1 MALPVLKCPFLS
13 HLTLQQVRASAPNI
27 LNSGVESC
35 PIFSQFARKISTSN
49 IHHNGNLSSTNVSSS
64 TSRPLSLNEIK
75 AVHEKMLEQKNH
87 QYSSSKYK
95 PIIQNVKTSM
105 NTNKPNPYGEIIISA
120 ECEDLLCPFLHSTP
134 IALRRVVNMDQD
146 TIKVNRKSSV
156 DKVPRPITSPHI
168 NVANTF
174 EYDAFFD
181 AKIEAKKLDN
191 SYRIF
196 KRVQRKSG
204 CFPQAE
210 EKKTL
215 NEDSESR
222 TITVWC
228 SNDYLGLGQHPKLRK
243 AVIDAVTAHGSGS
256 GGTRNISGTSPL
268 HEKLEEQLAR
278 LHQKESAL
286 IFTSCY
292 VANDTTLF
300 TLAKGLPKCHILSDS
315 GNHASMIQGIR
326 NSQVP
331 KHVFRHNDV
340 NHLEEILKKIPRHIP
355 KIVAF
360 ETVHSMD
367 GSICDLE
374 AMLDV
379 AHEYGSI
386 TFIDEVHAVGL
397 YGPNGAGIGERDQV
411 LHKMD
416 IISGTLG
423 KAFGSIGGY
432 IAGNAAMTDFI
443 RSYGSGFIFT
453 TSMPPTVLASSL
465 AAIEISMSDEGRAL
479 RRKQQE
485 NVRELRSKLVDAG
498 LPVIVSPSHIIPIHV
513 GNAALASLLCNH
525 LLNRYSIYIQ
535 SINYPTVERGTERLR
550 IAATPYHT
558 SEMIDQLVD
567 ALTHVWKDVGLT
579 LKGVEQRQQPIA
591 LRHHA

>member
-1 MALPVLKCPFLS
+1 MAIPVLKCPFLS
-13 HLTLQQVRASAPNI
+13 QLTLQQVRASAPHI
-27 LNSGVESC
+27 LNAGVESC

-49 IHHNGNLSSTNVSSS
+49 VHDTGNLSSSMT
-64 TSRPLSLNEIK
+64 RPLSLDEIK
-75 AVHEKMLEQKNH
+75 AVHGKMLEHKHH
-87 QYSSSKYK
+87 QYSLSNIK
-95 PIIQNVKTSM
+95 PVIPNLNTSLK
-105 NTNKPNPYGEIIISA
+105 TNKSNLYGEITIST
-120 ECEDLLCPFLHSTP
+120 ECEDLSCPFLKSTP
-134 IALRRVVNMDQD
+134 IAFRRVNMDLD
-146 TIKVNRKSSV
+146 TIEVNRPYAHPIASAKV
-156 DKVPRPITSPHI
+156 DTKNP
-168 NVANTF
+168 F
-174 EYDAFFD
+174 EYDPFFD

-191 SYRIF
+191 SYRVF

-204 CFPQAE
+204 CFPKAE
-210 EKKTL
+210 EL
-215 NEDSESR
+215 NMLNDDSDSR

-228 SNDYLGLGQHPKLRK
+228 SNDYLGLGQHPKLKK
-243 AVIDAVTAHGSGS
+243 AVIDAVTIHGSGS

-268 HEKLEEQLAR
+268 HEKLEHQLAR

-286 IFTSCY
+286 VFTSCY

-300 TLAKGLPKCHILSDS
+300 TLAKALPKCHILSDS

-331 KHVFRHNDV
+331 KHIFRHNDIS
-340 NHLEEILKKIPRHIP
+340 HLEELLKKIPRHTP

-379 AHEYGSI
+379 AHAYGSI

-397 YGPNGAGIGERDQV
+397 YGDNGAGIGERDHV

-432 IAGNAAMTDFI
+432 IAGSAKMTDFI

-485 NVRELRSKLVDAG
+485 NVRELRSKLIDAG
-498 LPVIVSPSHIIPIHV
+498 LPVIISPSHIIPIHV
-513 GNAALASLLCNH
+513 GNAALATLLCNH
-525 LLNRYSIYIQ
+525 LIDRYAIYIQ

-567 ALTHVWKDVGLT
+567 ALTHVWKDVGLR
-579 LKGVEQRQQPIA
+579 LKGVEQQHQHQQPLV

>member
-1 MALPVLKCPFLS
+1 MAIPALKCPYLAK
-13 HLTLQQVRASAPNI
+13 LTLQQVRTSASHIFNTGA
-27 LNSGVESC
+27 ESC
-35 PIFSQFARKISTSN
+35 PIFGQFARRISTTGINNVTSMN
-49 IHHNGNLSSTNVSSS
+49 MTSTPLTFEEIKNAHEKILERKQINKIKLSST
-64 TSRPLSLNEIK
+64 L
-75 AVHEKMLEQKNH
+75 
-87 QYSSSKYK
+87 
-95 PIIQNVKTSM
+95 
-105 NTNKPNPYGEIIISA
+105 NPYGEITISS
-120 ECEDLLCPFLHSTP
+120 ECNDILCPFLKMTP
-134 IALRRVVNMDQD
+134 IELRRLNLDQDIIEMNQTKENIIRPVVN
-146 TIKVNRKSSV
+146 
-156 DKVPRPITSPHI
+156 
-168 NVANTF
+168 NTNIF
-174 EYDAFFD
+174 EYNRFFNE
-181 AKIEAKKLDN
+181 KIEAKKRDN

-204 CFPQAE
+204 LFPQAE
-210 EKKTL
+210 EKKNL
-215 NEDSESR
+215 DDDIDSR

-228 SNDYLGLGQHPKLRK
+228 SNDYLGLGQHPKLKK
-243 AVIDAVTAHGSGS
+243 AVINAVTAHGSGS

-286 IFTSCY
+286 LFTSCY
-292 VANDTTLF
+292 VANDTTLY
-300 TLAKGLPKCHILSDS
+300 TLAKSLPNCCILSDS

-331 KHVFRHNDV
+331 KYIFRHNDIK
-340 NHLEEILKKIPRHIP
+340 HLEELLMKIPRHIP

-367 GSICDLE
+367 GSICNLE
-374 AMLDV
+374 AMLDI
-379 AHEYGSI
+379 AHAYGSI

-397 YGPNGAGIGERDQV
+397 YGHNGAGIGERDHL

-432 IAGNAAMTDFI
+432 IAGTSKLTDFI

-453 TSMPPTVLASSL
+453 TSMPPTVLASAI
-465 AAIEISMSDEGRAL
+465 AAIEISMSDEGRSL

-485 NVRELRSKLVDAG
+485 NVRELRSKLIDAG
-498 LPVIVSPSHIIPIHV
+498 LPVMMSPSHIIPIHV
-513 GNAALASLLCNH
+513 GDAALATLLCNH
-525 LLNRYSIYIQ
+525 LLDRYSIYIQ

-567 ALTHVWKDVGLT
+567 ALKQVWKDVGLT
-579 LKGVEQRQQPIA
+579 LKDIDQQQQQQTVA
-591 LRHHA
+591 MRHHG

>member
-1 MALPVLKCPFLS
+1 MAIPVLKCPFLS
-13 HLTLQQVRASAPNI
+13 QLTLQQVRASAPHI
-27 LNSGVESC
+27 LNAGVESC

-49 IHHNGNLSSTNVSSS
+49 VHDTGNLSSSMT
-64 TSRPLSLNEIK
+64 RPLSLDEIK
-75 AVHEKMLEQKNH
+75 AVHGKMLEHKHH
-87 QYSSSKYK
+87 QYSLSNIK
-95 PIIQNVKTSM
+95 PVIPNLNTSLK
-105 NTNKPNPYGEIIISA
+105 TNKSNLYGEITIST
-120 ECEDLLCPFLHSTP
+120 ECEDLSCPFLKSTP
-134 IALRRVVNMDQD
+134 IAFRRVNMDLD
-146 TIKVNRKSSV
+146 TIEVNRPYAHPIASAKV
-156 DKVPRPITSPHI
+156 DTKNP
-168 NVANTF
+168 F
-174 EYDAFFD
+174 EYDPFFD

-191 SYRIF
+191 SYRVF

-204 CFPQAE
+204 CFPKAE
-210 EKKTL
+210 EL
-215 NEDSESR
+215 NMLNDDSDSR

-228 SNDYLGLGQHPKLRK
+228 SNDYLGLGQHPKLKK
-243 AVIDAVTAHGSGS
+243 AVIDAVTIHGSGS

-268 HEKLEEQLAR
+268 HEKLEHQLAR

-286 IFTSCY
+286 VFTSCY

-300 TLAKGLPKCHILSDS
+300 TLAKALPKCHILSDS
-315 GNHASMIQGIR
+315 GNHASMIQE
-326 NSQVP
+326 
-331 KHVFRHNDV
+331 
-340 NHLEEILKKIPRHIP
+340 LLKKIPRHTP

-379 AHEYGSI
+379 AHAYGSI

-397 YGPNGAGIGERDQV
+397 YGDNGAGIGERDHV

-432 IAGNAAMTDFI
+432 IAGSAKMTDFI

-485 NVRELRSKLVDAG
+485 NVRELRSKLIDAG
-498 LPVIVSPSHIIPIHV
+498 LPVIISPSHIIPIHV
-513 GNAALASLLCNH
+513 GNAALATLLCNH
-525 LLNRYSIYIQ
+525 LIDRYAIYIQ

-567 ALTHVWKDVGLT
+567 ALTHVWKDVGLR
-579 LKGVEQRQQPIA
+579 LKGVEQQHQHQQPLV

>member
-13 HLTLQQVRASAPNI
+13 QLTLQQVRASAPHI
-27 LNSGVESC
+27 LNAGIESC
-35 PIFSQFARKISTSN
+35 PIFSQFARKISTST
-49 IHHNGNLSSTNVSSS
+49 ISDTSNLSSMP
-64 TSRPLSLNEIK
+64 RPLSMDEIK
-75 AVHEKMLEQKNH
+75 AIHEKVYEKRNEEN
-87 QYSSSKYK
+87 SSSK
-95 PIIQNVKTSM
+95 VKTTLQTSL
-105 NTNKPNPYGEIIISA
+105 NTRIPNPYGEIIISS
-120 ECEDLLCPFLHSTP
+120 ECEDLLCPFLKSTP
-134 IALRRVVNMDQD
+134 ITLRRVNMDQD
-146 TIKVNRKSSV
+146 TIEVNRKLGKATRPTSLPPKV
-156 DKVPRPITSPHI
+156 DI
-168 NVANTF
+168 ANSF
-174 EYDAFFD
+174 EYDQFFD
-181 AKIEAKKLDN
+181 EKIEAKKRDN
-191 SYRIF
+191 SYRVF

-204 CFPQAE
+204 CFPKAE
-210 EKKTL
+210 EQKHL
-215 NEDSESR
+215 DDDSESR

-228 SNDYLGLGQHPKLRK
+228 SNDYLGLGQHPKLKK

-268 HEKLEEQLAR
+268 HEKLEEKLAR

-300 TLAKGLPKCHILSDS
+300 TLAKALPNCHILSDS

-331 KHVFRHNDV
+331 KHIFRHNDID
-340 NHLEEILKKIPRHIP
+340 HLEELLKKIPRHLP

-379 AHEYGSI
+379 AHAYGSL

-397 YGPNGAGIGERDQV
+397 YGHNGAGIGERDHV

-432 IAGNAAMTDFI
+432 IAGNAKMTDFI

-453 TSMPPTVLASSL
+453 TSMPPTIVASAS
-465 AAIEISMSDEGRAL
+465 AAIDISMSDEGRSL

-485 NVRELRSKLVDAG
+485 NVRELRSKLIDAG
-498 LPVIVSPSHIIPIHV
+498 LPVMMSPSHIIPIHV
-513 GNAALASLLCNH
+513 GNAALATLLCNH
-525 LLNRYSIYIQ
+525 LLDRYSIYLQ

-558 SEMIDQLVD
+558 NEMIDQLVD
-567 ALTHVWKDVGLT
+567 ALKQVWKDVGLS
-579 LKGVEQRQQPIA
+579 LKGVEQQHQQQFVA
-591 LRHHA
+591 LRQHA

>member
-1 MALPVLKCPFLS
+1 MAVPVMKCPFLS
-13 HLTLQQVRASAPNI
+13 KLSVQQVRASAPYI
-27 LNSGVESC
+27 LNTGVESC
-35 PIFSQFARKISTSN
+35 PIFSQMARKISTSN
-49 IHHNGNLSSTNVSSS
+49 VQETSSAPSAMA
-64 TSRPLSLNEIK
+64 RPLNIDEIK
-75 AVHEKMLEQKNH
+75 AVHGRVYGPSHPSMAAMKAKMALPRM
-87 QYSSSKYK
+87 SSAFDLKRPS
-95 PIIQNVKTSM
+95 
-105 NTNKPNPYGEIIISA
+105 PYGEVIISA
-120 ECEDLLCPFLHSTP
+120 ECEDLLCPFLKATP
-134 IALRRVVNMDQD
+134 FALRRVQMDQD
-146 TIKVNRKSSV
+146 TIEVNRKT
-156 DKVPRPITSPHI
+156 PRSITPTKIEGEHPFLYD
-168 NVANTF
+168 TF
-174 EYDAFFD
+174 FHD
-181 AKIEAKKLDN
+181 KIEAKKRDN
-191 SYRIF
+191 SYRVF
-196 KRVQRKSG
+196 KRVERKSG
-204 CFPQAE
+204 LFPQAS
-210 EKKTL
+210 EKKSLDHDT
-215 NEDSESR
+215 ESR

-228 SNDYLGLGQHPKLRK
+228 SNDYLGLGQHPKLK
-243 AVIDAVTAHGSGS
+243 QAVIDAVTAHGSGS

-268 HEKLEEQLAR
+268 HEKLEIALAR

-286 IFTSCY
+286 LFTSCY

-300 TLAKGLPKCHILSDS
+300 TLAKALPNCHILSDS

-331 KHVFRHNDV
+331 KHVFRHNDIE
-340 NHLEEILKKIPRHIP
+340 HLEQLLKKIPRHIP

-379 AHEYGSI
+379 AHAYGSL

-397 YGPNGAGIGERDQV
+397 YGHNGAGVGERDNV

-432 IAGNAAMTDFI
+432 IAANARITDFV

-453 TSMPPTVLASSL
+453 TSMPPTVLASAL
-465 AAIEISMSDEGRAL
+465 AAIEISKSDEGRAL

-485 NVRELRSKLVDAG
+485 NVRELRSKLIDAG
-498 LPVIVSPSHIIPIHV
+498 LPVIMSPSHIIPIHV
-513 GNAALASLLCNH
+513 GDAALASLLCNH
-525 LLNRYSIYIQ
+525 LLDRYSIYIQ

-558 SEMIDQLVD
+558 NEMIDQLVD
-567 ALTHVWKDVGLT
+567 ALQEVWKDVGLP
-579 LKGVEQRQQPIA
+579 LKTIEQQKQQQHQRPSGPLIFRQ
-591 LRHHA
+591 HA